1 MGSSFKHFR
10 FVLRIKS
17 SHHICSDDIWLFPRS
32 LENLQWCWFTTT
44 QWGHLKSTA
53 QSCQQTNKQT
63 NNAETSTICQ
73 WKTQGGKRAATA
85 TCSDTSLTW
94 WQTRFRWVA
103 PRELGPWTE
112 LFPPSHHLFGHHCLV
127 QLPAGRS
134 CRLPESRWRWQFAF
148 WFFLID
154 WSGTATNIGYKIN
167 IKLIIRLRYS
177 GSS

>member
-1 MGSSFKHFR
+1 MGASFKHFR
-10 FVLRIKS
+10 FVMRIKS

-85 TCSDTSLTW
+85 TCSDISLTW

-103 PRELGPWTE
+103 PRELVLTNFFLLLIIFWVIIV
-112 LFPPSHHLFGHHCLV
+112 LL
-127 QLPAGRS
+127 S
-134 CRLPESRWRWQFAF
+134 CRLAEAVV
-148 WFFLID
+148 FLKA
-154 WSGTATNIGYKIN
+154 GGGGN
-167 IKLIIRLRYS
+167 LRFDS
-177 GSS
+177 F

>member
-53 QSCQQTNKQT
+53 QSCQQTNKQCGNF
-63 NNAETSTICQ
+63 NNMPMENAGRETSSHGDLLRYQ
-73 WKTQGGKRAATA
+73 SHVMADQVQVGGTQRI
-85 TCSDTSLTW
+85 
-94 WQTRFRWVA
+94 
-103 PRELGPWTE
+103 GPDQ
-112 LFPPSHHLFGHHCLV
+112 LFPPSHHLLGHHCLV

-148 WFFLID
+148 WFILID
-154 WSGTATNIGYKIN
+154 WSGTATNIRYKIN

>member
-1 MGSSFKHFR
+1 MEASFKHFR
-10 FVLRIKS
+10 LVLRIKS

-53 QSCQQTNKQT
+53 QSCQQTN
-63 NNAETSTICQ
+63 NADTSTIYQ
-73 WKTQGGKRAATA
+73 WNMQGGKRAATA
-85 TCSDTSLTW
+85 TCSDISLTW

-103 PRELGPWTE
+103 PRELGPDQ
-112 LFPPSHHLFGHHCLV
+112 LFPCSHHLFGHHCLV
-127 QLPAGRS
+127 QLAAGRS

-148 WFFLID
+148 CFFAID
-154 WSGTATNIGYKIN
+154 WSGTATNIRYKIN
-167 IKLIIRLRYS
+167 IRLRYS